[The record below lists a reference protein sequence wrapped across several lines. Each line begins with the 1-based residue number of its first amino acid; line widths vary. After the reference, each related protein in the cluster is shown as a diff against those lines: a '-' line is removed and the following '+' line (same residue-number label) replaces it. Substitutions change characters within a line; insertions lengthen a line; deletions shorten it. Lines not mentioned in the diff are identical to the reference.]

1 VGVVIHWPYHASRTG
16 HQHAAEILR
25 SYEMD
30 VDLIVED
37 AEAADAAVAAAD
49 YDYVAAVAETWPIH
63 PVVVVDG
70 KTVELQ

>member
-1 VGVVIHWPYHASRTG
+1 MGVVIHWPYHASRTG
-16 HQHAAEILR
+16 HQHAAEILQ

-30 VDLIVED
+30 VDLIEVD
-37 AEAADAAVAAAD
+37 AEAAAAAD